1 MSDSDDSILGKIIA
15 FLGAAYIVIAIIVAT
30 YLNFKESA
38 SEFERLTITHV
49 PNTSYI
55 HKLVQ
60 GFMWPYT
67 LFKKSDEPKWGA
79 AQRKSNTSC
88 DAYSGDSYRYSACLA
103 ALKSKIPID
112 KVMEINLMALVDT
125 VSKECG
131 MNTNKGYLEL
141 KSKFNKSAYYKELK
155 MFNDL
160 KEQYRTLDSSVLCD
174 ESQLE
179 QLAPFFTPS
188 NRYQ

>member
-1 MSDSDDSILGKIIA
+1 MSDPDDSIFGKIIA
-15 FLGAAYIVIAIIVAT
+15 FLVAAYIVIAIIVAT

-38 SEFERLTITHV
+38 SEFERVTLTHV

-55 HKLVQ
+55 YKLVQ
-60 GFMWPYT
+60 GLMWPYT
-67 LFKKSDEPKWGA
+67 LFKKSDEPQWTS
-79 AQRKSNTSC
+79 AQSKSNTSC

-125 VSKECG
+125 VSKECS
-131 MNTNKGYLEL
+131 MNTNQGYQEL
-141 KSKFNKSAYYKELK
+141 KSKFNKSADYRELE

-160 KEQYRTLDSSVLCD
+160 KEQYRTLDSSALCE

-179 QLAPFFTPS
+179 QLAPFFNPS
-188 NRYQ
+188 GRY

>member
-1 MSDSDDSILGKIIA
+1 MSDPDDSIFGKIIA
-15 FLGAAYIVIAIIVAT
+15 FLVAAYIVIAIIVAT

-38 SEFERLTITHV
+38 SEFERLTLTHV

-55 HKLVQ
+55 YKLVQ
-60 GFMWPYT
+60 GLMWPYT
-67 LFKKSDEPKWGA
+67 LFKKSDEPQWTS
-79 AQRKSNTSC
+79 AQSKSNTSC

-125 VSKECG
+125 VSKECS
-131 MNTNKGYLEL
+131 MNTNQGYREL
-141 KSKFNKSAYYKELK
+141 KSKFNKSADYRELE

-160 KEQYRTLDSSVLCD
+160 KEQYRTLDSSALCE

-179 QLAPFFTPS
+179 QLAPFFNPS
-188 NRYQ
+188 GRY